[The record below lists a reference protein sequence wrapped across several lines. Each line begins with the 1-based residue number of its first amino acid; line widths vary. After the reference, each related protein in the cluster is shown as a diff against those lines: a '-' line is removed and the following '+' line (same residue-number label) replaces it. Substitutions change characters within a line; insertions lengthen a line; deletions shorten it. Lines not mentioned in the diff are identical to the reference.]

1 MTVRKWRMDEL
12 EARSILTQ
20 QGLQHFPIT
29 VICDNIR
36 SAHNVG
42 SIFRSADALG
52 IDQMVL
58 CGITAQPPH
67 REIFKTALGATES
80 VRWSYEPDIC
90 AVARLYKKKGFTL
103 VGVEQTTASVAVH
116 TFQWPHG
123 PVAVILGNEV
133 DGLSED
139 VFPLVDYFV
148 EIPQAGTKHSLNVSV
163 AAGII
168 MWEILRNRI

>member
-12 EARSILTQ
+12 EARSALNLK
-20 QGLQHFPIT
+20 GLQRFPLT

-52 IDQMVL
+52 IGQIVL

-80 VRWSYEPDIC
+80 VQWSYEPDIC
-90 AVARLYKKKGFTL
+90 AVASLYKEKGFIL
-103 VGVEQTTASVAVH
+103 VGVEQTTDSVAVH
-116 TFQWPHG
+116 TFQWPLG
-123 PVAVILGNEV
+123 PVAIIVGNEV

-139 VFPLVDYFV
+139 VLPLMDYFV